1 MFVGRSKSQT
11 GFTLIELIVLI
22 AILGILSAIA
32 VPRFSGVIER
42 AHISADQTKLR
53 TLNSVT
59 SIARIAMDSDDP
71 FIDVNKSDEELISF
85 LQERDYLDG
94 QFKAQTEDAD
104 FVWSFDDERW
114 YLMIDGSSL
123 HYLLTTDDYELS
135 EFTSTTLSSIT
146 NIKDIGKNIQIPEGI
161 ETISGGRDNK
171 AFWQKGLESVILPNS
186 LKEIRAHAFQGNNF
200 KEILIPNNVEEI
212 KGKSF
217 YNNPITKITMTSDQV
232 NIGERAFGSG
242 WTEAKE
248 KTDAFKEAYS
258 EGGPGTYIW
267 DGDNWSKE

>member
-1 MFVGRSKSQT
+1 MPKVDNSK

-114 YLMIDGSSL
+114 YLIFESLYYAISLNDGLEMQANRDGWLIGSYTGSA
-123 HYLLTTDDYELS
+123 
-135 EFTSTTLSSIT
+135 
-146 NIKDIGKNIQIPEGI
+146 KDI
-161 ETISGGRDNK
+161 
-171 AFWQKGLESVILPNS
+171 FVPNS
-186 LKEIRAHAFQGNNF
+186 LDGQVIKHIGNAAFEDKYITSITFPSNSGVTNIGTSAFRLEAVEGGFTQIEFPKSLENIDNYAFRNNMDLDR
-200 KEILIPNNVEEI
+200 IVIGDN
-212 KGKSF
+212 
-217 YNNPITKITMTSDQV
+217 V
-232 NIGERAFGSG
+232 NIGEDVFHRDNSFRDVYENNDKSA
-242 WTEAKE
+242 
-248 KTDAFKEAYS
+248 
-258 EGGPGTYIW
+258 GTYIYE
-267 DGDNWSKE
+267 DGNWIKQ